1 MCTCVYLWHVWL
13 QVRVPFSP
21 CLGVITVYI
30 TPLLKLLWPFII
42 DIMIKS
48 KQLRHQTWLFLLLP
62 IFLEL
67 SVLLLQ
73 SIPLLYAKFLIFL
86 KLVIYSHTLTPV
98 LWVCSFP
105 IHCLDHSTYPWNP
118 ISNIIFSRK
127 QCIISSRSHTA
138 ECLRAWVLD
147 STCLHSDPSP
157 TTN

>member
-86 KLVIYSHTLTPV
+86 KLVIYSHTCVMGMLIPNSLPGSFYLPLKSHLKHHLFQEAMYNLLQVSYSRV
-98 LWVCSFP
+98 LKSMG
-105 IHCLDHSTYPWNP
+105 
-118 ISNIIFSRK
+118 SR
-127 QCIISSRSHTA
+127 
-138 ECLRAWVLD
+138 LNL
-147 STCLHSDPSP
+147 P
-157 TTN
+157 TFRP